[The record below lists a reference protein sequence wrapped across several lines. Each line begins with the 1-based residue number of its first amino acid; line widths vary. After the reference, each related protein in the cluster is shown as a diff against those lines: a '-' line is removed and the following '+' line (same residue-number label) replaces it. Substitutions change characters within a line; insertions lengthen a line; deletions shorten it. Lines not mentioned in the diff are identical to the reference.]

1 MNAYLNHGLQALS
14 DPTRLAI
21 LQNLAERP
29 RAVSDLAR
37 GFPISRPAIS
47 QHLKVLKTAGL
58 VTDHADGTQRVY
70 QIDARG
76 IAALKLHF
84 DALWNSVM
92 AGFKQLAED
101 SSPGGTA
108 ASPEVGA
115 EKTVAAKPAT
125 RLARKHLVRKSHV
138 QRRRP

>member
-1 MNAYLNHGLQALS
+1 MNAYLNHALHALG
-14 DPTRLAI
+14 DPTRLVI

-70 QIDARG
+70 QIDPRG

-84 DALWNSVM
+84 DQLWSSVLT
-92 AGFKQLAED
+92 GFKESAEQ
-101 SSPGGTA
+101 SA
-108 ASPEVGA
+108 AGS
-115 EKTVAAKPAT
+115 KPAAVKRAISGSLKPRAKKANGVKP
-125 RLARKHLVRKSHV
+125 RL
-138 QRRRP
+138 

>member
-1 MNAYLNHGLQALS
+1 MNAYLNHALQALG

-76 IAALKLHF
+76 IEALKLHF
-84 DALWNSVM
+84 DALWSSVL
-92 AGFKQLAED
+92 AGFKTSAEESAPD
-101 SSPGGTA
+101 GKAAPRKPVRRTPAKSP
-108 ASPEVGA
+108 
-115 EKTVAAKPAT
+115 VAKDHD
-125 RLARKHLVRKSHV
+125 LK
-138 QRRRP
+138 RRS

>member
-1 MNAYLNHGLQALS
+1 MNVYLNHALQALS

-37 GFPISRPAIS
+37 GFPVSRPAIS

-70 QIDARG
+70 QIDEKG

-84 DALWNSVM
+84 DQLWSSVL
-92 AGFKQLAED
+92 AGFKQSAEASAANSKPGAAQRALV
-101 SSPGGTA
+101 SS
-108 ASPEVGA
+108 V
-115 EKTVAAKPAT
+115 PAMP
-125 RLARKHLVRKSHV
+125 ARKARSKHPSRKTNAVKRGS
-138 QRRRP
+138 

>member
-1 MNAYLNHGLQALS
+1 MNAYLNHALQALS

-21 LQNLAERP
+21 LQNLSERP

-84 DALWNSVM
+84 DELWSSVL

-101 SSPGGTA
+101 SAPQAMPELPEAAPG
-108 ASPEVGA
+108 
-115 EKTVAAKPAT
+115 KTVAAQPGSKNSPKQP
-125 RLARKHLVRKSHV
+125 ARKPHAL
-138 QRRRP
+138 RRRS

>member
-1 MNAYLNHGLQALS
+1 MNAYLNHALQALS
-14 DPTRLAI
+14 DPTRLVI

-70 QIDARG
+70 QIDPRG

-84 DALWNSVM
+84 DQLWSSVL
-92 AGFKQLAED
+92 AGFKESAEQSAAD
-101 SSPGGTA
+101 S
-108 ASPEVGA
+108 
-115 EKTVAAKPAT
+115 KPAAGKPAAGGSSK
-125 RLARKHLVRKSHV
+125 LPAKQANGIK
-138 QRRRP
+138 RRP